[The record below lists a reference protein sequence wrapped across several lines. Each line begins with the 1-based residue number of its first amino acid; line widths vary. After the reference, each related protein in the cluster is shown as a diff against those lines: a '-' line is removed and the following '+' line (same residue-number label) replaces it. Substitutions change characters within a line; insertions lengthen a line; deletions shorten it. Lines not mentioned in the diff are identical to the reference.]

1 MNDHFPQRP
10 LRQAA
15 LLALTML
22 AGACTPVEALWTPAD
37 TPREVTVVR
46 AERAAQLPI
55 AQLPA
60 TRNRLAAA
68 DTAQLRRLIEE
79 LGEPRRT
86 RVTISLP
93 ADADQSQAVPVVRAL
108 AGFGVDSSN
117 ITVGQ
122 QPRGD
127 SAAVRGIAV
136 TAELYAA
143 VPPRCPDWHRTV
155 MDDDSF
161 RPSSN
166 FGCANANNLAAMLAD
181 PGDLVAPRRL
191 GPADG
196 TAQEAAVDRYKTNK
210 VTPLKS
216 SSTVLNGTSQQ

>member
-1 MNDHFPQRP
+1 MNDHFPHRPIPRCP

-15 LLALTML
+15 LLALTLL

-37 TPREVTVVR
+37 TPREVTVLR
-46 AERAAQLPI
+46 AERSAR
-55 AQLPA
+55 LPA
-60 TRNRLAAA
+60 TRNRLATA
-68 DTAQLRRLIEE
+68 DTAQLRRLVEE

-86 RVTISLP
+86 RVTILLP
-93 ADADQSQAVPVVRAL
+93 ADAEQSQAIPVIRTL
-108 AGFGVDSSN
+108 AGFGVDPSN
-117 ITVGQ
+117 ITVGF

-127 SAAVRGIAV
+127 SVPVRGIAV

-155 MDDDSF
+155 IDDNSF

-181 PGDLVAPRRL
+181 PGDLVAPRRM

-196 TAQEAAVDRYKTNK
+196 AAEEAAVDRYKTNK
-210 VTPLKS
+210 VTPLKA
-216 SSTVLNGTSQQ
+216 SSTVLTGTSPQ